1 MKNISNVKNTL
12 FIFGSGEC
20 GQLPPK
26 YCDEYI
32 QSNPK
37 AIHDLPSNIEEVICG
52 SMHTIIKTKDDK
64 IYSFGCND
72 MGVLG
77 RKTFSNSTKDPEHS
91 PTLINFSF
99 PSKIKK
105 ITCGDN
111 HTAILLHNGKVF
123 IAGGFRDSFGVL
135 GIPSFSDDDQVLP
148 KTDKFIEVKF
158 ELPEK
163 GAESGEESE
172 ASESDE
178 ESDAAGSESE
188 SENRAENDAAGSKN
202 RGCKIINIVS
212 GEDHLICLEKTR
224 KHIFTMGNSDS
235 CQVCNPYYS
244 QEESEKNRIKYLF
257 PNCYHYKDFG
267 FLNKFKN
274 IYCGG
279 NNTFI
284 QLSKSLDVYGIGRN
298 AYGSCGV
305 NLKDNIIKTF
315 KKINELSNKKIK
327 QLCGGQS
334 FTVCLLKNNDLY
346 IWGNREILG
355 MEYHDDSFSPI
366 KLDFFKNNNYIVKKL
381 FCGTDHCLVLT
392 ENDKLFGWG
401 TGGNEF
407 DENSSIGVIEQNKP
421 SEINFIKYFNKEIF
435 KNNMNNSDL
444 LINQIKITSFSGGSS
459 HCALIS
465 SHTFSEKVSLKRGH
479 DESYN
484 EDIYMKKQ
492 KMEKIMNSSG
502 KNDIIMNED
511 DNKINIDQTE
521 DIKKK
526 SFFGSF
532 YFSSTKSNNK
542 DSKLSKDEF
551 EIDKNE
557 TSQNDTNQYDTT
569 LDEDVTKK
577 RKSTKNKSY
586 VNIENPT
593 RRQPRRSCKENISL
607 KENAN
612 RQFYQIVDESIS
624 KKKRKTDSDI
634 KSNKNQLDKKKES
647 KSFSAK
653 NNKRKSLTHPSAK

>member
-1 MKNISNVKNTL
+1 MKNVKNTL

-20 GQLPPK
+20 GQLPPE

-32 QSNPK
+32 QTNPT
-37 AIHDLPSNIEEVICG
+37 AVHNLPDNIDEVVCG

-111 HTAILLHNGKVF
+111 HTAVLLYNGKVY
-123 IAGGFRDSFGVL
+123 IAGGFRDSSGMLGV
-135 GIPSFSDDDQVLP
+135 PSFLNEDEVLP
-148 KTDKFIEVKF
+148 KTDEFIEIKF
-158 ELPEK
+158 KLPENGK
-163 GAESGEESE
+163 
-172 ASESDE
+172 ESDE
-178 ESDAAGSESE
+178 ENDTSDDEDMATILDEE
-188 SENRAENDAAGSKN
+188 TNEND
-202 RGCKIINIVS
+202 CKIINIVS
-212 GEDHLICLEKTR
+212 GEDHLICLEKSR
-224 KHIFTMGNSDS
+224 NFIFTMGNSDS

-244 QEESEKNRIKYLF
+244 QEDSEQNRIRYLF
-257 PNCYHYKDFG
+257 PNSYHYKDFG
-267 FLNKFKN
+267 FSNKFKN

-305 NLKDNIIKTF
+305 NLKDNIIKQF
-315 KKINELSNKKIK
+315 EKINELSNKKIK

-334 FTVCLLKNNDLY
+334 FTICLLQNNDLY

-355 MEYHDDSFSPI
+355 MEYDDDSYNPI
-366 KLDFFKNNNYIVKKL
+366 ELPFFKNNNYTVKNL

-392 ENDKLFGWG
+392 DNDKLFGWG
-401 TGGNEF
+401 TGGNDF
-407 DENSSIGVIEQNKP
+407 DEDTSIAVIEQNNP
-421 SEINFIKYFNKEIF
+421 SEINFVKYFNKEIL
-435 KNNMNNSDL
+435 KNNMNSSDI
-444 LINQIKITSFSGGSS
+444 LINQIKIASFSGGSS

-484 EDIYMKKQ
+484 EDVYMKKQ
-492 KMEKIMNSSG
+492 KVEEITNG
-502 KNDIIMNED
+502 D
-511 DNKINIDQTE
+511 DNKINIDNTE
-521 DIKKK
+521 PVKKK
-526 SFFGSF
+526 GFFSSF
-532 YFSSTKSNNK
+532 YFSPTKSNNK
-542 DSKLSKDEF
+542 DSKLSKDEL
-551 EIDKNE
+551 EINKNVN
-557 TSQNDTNQYDTT
+557 TPDD
-569 LDEDVTKK
+569 DAIKK
-577 RKSTKNKSY
+577 RRSTKNKSY
-586 VNIENPT
+586 LNIENPT
-593 RRQPRRSCKENISL
+593 RRQPRRSCKENLSL
-607 KENAN
+607 NENAY

-624 KKKRKTDSDI
+624 KKKRKTDCDI
-634 KSNKNQLDKKKES
+634 KNNQSTQNQPFDEKKES
-647 KSFSAK
+647 KSFATKS
-653 NNKRKSLTHPSAK
+653 NKRKSMSHPSSK

>member
-1 MKNISNVKNTL
+1 MKNVKNTL

-20 GQLPPK
+20 GQLPPE

-32 QSNPK
+32 QINPT
-37 AIHDLPSNIEEVICG
+37 AVRDLPYNIEEVVCG

-77 RKTFSNSTKDPEHS
+77 RKTFSNSTKDPEHT

-111 HTAILLHNGKVF
+111 HTAVLLYNGKVY
-123 IAGGFRDSFGVL
+123 IAGGFRDSSGVL
-135 GIPSFSDDDQVLP
+135 GIPSFSKYDKVLP
-148 KTDKFIEVKF
+148 KTDEFIEIKF
-158 ELPEK
+158 KLPENENEN
-163 GAESGEESE
+163 ESDKESDIDESDIDESDIGESE
-172 ASESDE
+172 P
-178 ESDAAGSESE
+178 
-188 SENRAENDAAGSKN
+188 NC
-202 RGCKIINIVS
+202 CKIINIVS
-212 GEDHLICLEKTR
+212 GEDHLICLEKNR

-267 FLNKFKN
+267 FINKFKN

-305 NLKDNIIKTF
+305 NLKDNIIKKF
-315 KKINELSNKKIK
+315 EKINELSNKKIK

-346 IWGNREILG
+346 IWGNKEILG
-355 MEYHDDSFSPI
+355 MEYHDDSFNPI
-366 KLDFFKNNNYIVKKL
+366 KLNFFKNNNYIIKKL

-407 DENSSIGVIEQNKP
+407 DENTSIAVIEQNNP
-421 SEINFIKYFNKEIF
+421 SEINFIKYFNKEMF
-435 KNNMNNSDL
+435 KDNMNNSDI
-444 LINQIKITSFSGGSS
+444 LINQINIASFSGGSS

-479 DESYN
+479 DESYH
-484 EDIYMKKQ
+484 EDVYMKKQ
-492 KMEKIMNSSG
+492 KMEQILNSSG
-502 KNDIIMNED
+502 KNYVIMTEC
-511 DNKINIDQTE
+511 DNKISTDDTE

-526 SFFGSF
+526 SFLGSF

-551 EIDKNE
+551 QINKNE
-557 TSQNDTNQYDTT
+557 SSQNNINQYDTAT
-569 LDEDVTKK
+569 DDDAAKK
-577 RKSTKNKSY
+577 RSAKNKSY
-586 VNIENPT
+586 LNIENPT

-612 RQFYQIVDESIS
+612 RQFYQIVNESIS
-624 KKKRKTDSDI
+624 KKKRKTDFDI
-634 KSNKNQLDKKKES
+634 KSNQNQVFDEKKES
-647 KSFSAK
+647 KSLAAK
-653 NNKRKSLTHPSAK
+653 NNKRKSMARTSAK

>member
-1 MKNISNVKNTL
+1 MKNVKNTL

-20 GQLPPK
+20 GQLPPE

-32 QSNPK
+32 QTNPT
-37 AIHDLPSNIEEVICG
+37 AVRNLPDNIDEVVCG

-111 HTAILLHNGKVF
+111 HTAVLLYNGQVY
-123 IAGGFRDSFGVL
+123 IAGGFRDSSGGLGV
-135 GIPSFSDDDQVLP
+135 PSFLNDDEVLP
-148 KTDKFIEVKF
+148 KTYEFIEIKF
-158 ELPEK
+158 KLPEYEK
-163 GAESGEESE
+163 
-172 ASESDE
+172 ESDE
-178 ESDAAGSESE
+178 ENDTSDDEGMATILDEE
-188 SENRAENDAAGSKN
+188 TNENN
-202 RGCKIINIVS
+202 CKIINIVS
-212 GEDHLICLEKTR
+212 GEDHLICLEKSR
-224 KHIFTMGNSDS
+224 NFIFTMGNSDS

-244 QEESEKNRIKYLF
+244 QEDAEKNRIRYLF

-267 FLNKFKN
+267 FSNKFKN

-305 NLKDNIIKTF
+305 NLKDNIIKNF
-315 KKINELSNKKIK
+315 EKINELSNQKIK

-334 FTVCLLKNNDLY
+334 FTVCLLTNNDLY
-346 IWGNREILG
+346 IWGNRDILG
-355 MEYHDDSFSPI
+355 MEYDDDSYNPI
-366 KLDFFKNNNYIVKKL
+366 ELPFFKNNNYTVKNL

-392 ENDKLFGWG
+392 DDDKLFGWG
-401 TGGNEF
+401 TGGNDF
-407 DENSSIGVIEQNKP
+407 DEDTSIAVIEQNNP
-421 SEINFIKYFNKEIF
+421 SEINFVKYFNKEIL
-435 KNNMNNSDL
+435 KNNMNSSDM
-444 LINQIKITSFSGGSS
+444 LINQIKIASFSGGSS

-465 SHTFSEKVSLKRGH
+465 SHTFSEKVSLKRGY

-484 EDIYMKKQ
+484 EDVYMKKQ
-492 KMEKIMNSSG
+492 KIENIMNG
-502 KNDIIMNED
+502 D
-511 DNKINIDQTE
+511 DNKININDVE
-521 DIKKK
+521 PAKKRG
-526 SFFGSF
+526 FFASF
-532 YFSSTKSNNK
+532 YFSPTKSNNK
-542 DSKLSKDEF
+542 DSKLSKDELQNN
-551 EIDKNE
+551 K
-557 TSQNDTNQYDTT
+557 NDTTA
-569 LDEDVTKK
+569 DEDAIKK
-577 RKSTKNKSY
+577 RRSTKNRSY
-586 VNIENPT
+586 LNIENPT

-612 RQFYQIVDESIS
+612 RQFYQIVDESVS
-624 KKKRKTDSDI
+624 KKKRKTDS
-634 KSNKNQLDKKKES
+634 NTKNNQSTQKQAFDEKKES
-647 KSFSAK
+647 KLFATKS
-653 NNKRKSLTHPSAK
+653 NKRKSMTHPSSK